1 MILYCIFINFMITM
15 FVSYLFSI
23 KLENINISI
32 NHNRTYINHLHK
44 RINEL
49 ELNKVS
55 LFK

>member
-1 MILYCIFINFMITM
+1 MILYCIFINLIITL
-15 FVSYLFSI
+15 FICYLFSI
-23 KLENINISI
+23 KLEKIDISI
-32 NHNRTYINHLHK
+32 NHNRNYLNHLHK